1 MRRRLT
7 FRSLSRQLAS
17 GLVAASATVA
27 CVALTGCPQP
37 ASQQAGGE
45 QAGGRPSSGEATTAG
60 DSQASAGGGET
71 AAGGKVASGRAGEDS
86 AATAASEDVAAA
98 RKLIEGLGSKAK
110 SEPKAGP
117 LLREVSIQDGSSLT
131 SDDIAL
137 LGRLTDLEKLQI
149 FNHREL
155 NDEMAAKLASLKK
168 LSVLAL
174 TNSVINDPTVDL
186 IVRSF
191 PNLVE
196 LDLSSNTNMS
206 SGALKQISQ
215 LSKLQRLTLVQ
226 NQFNDIGAQQLPK
239 LGNLRSLDLR
249 GNMEAGDMTME
260 VVGALPKLSALK
272 HRSTAVTDFGLEKL
286 CESKTLDSLLLQD
299 FIITDQ
305 SGAHLAKLPKLSQLE
320 IFRCQGFGS
329 EGVLALKGLGLTRL
343 TLRDLP
349 NVDDRALEVLAELP
363 KLRRLY
369 LHELSSVG
377 DAGLA
382 QLAKCES
389 LELLDIW
396 SVPQMTDASV
406 AVIAKLPGLKEL
418 SIRSTG
424 ISDASIDTLLGM
436 TQLQSLTL
444 KENGSLTEA
453 GLKRLTAR
461 KWTKLDVGS
470 AGGDAD
476 AAGQ

>member
-1 MRRRLT
+1 VT
-7 FRSLSRQLAS
+7 LA
-17 GLVAASATVA
+17 
-27 CVALTGCPQP
+27 GCPQP
-37 ASQQAGGE
+37 ASQGPASQGPASDA
-45 QAGGRPSSGEATTAG
+45 QATTG
-60 DSQASAGGGET
+60 SSDSGGVPGGTSGGTSDGKSGGKSDDT
-71 AAGGKVASGRAGEDS
+71 AADGAAP
-86 AATAASEDVAAA
+86 AATASAEDVAAA
-98 RKLIEGLGSKAK
+98 RKLLDDLGAKAK
-110 SEPKAGP
+110 YEPKSGA
-117 LLREVSIQDGSSLT
+117 LLREIAIQDGASL
-131 SDDIAL
+131 SPDAIAL
-137 LGRLTDLEKLQI
+137 LGRLSDLEKLQI
-149 FNHREL
+149 FNYREL
-155 NDEMAAKLASLKK
+155 NDEMAAQLAPLKK
-168 LSVLAL
+168 LSALAL
-174 TNSVINDPTVDL
+174 TNSVINDGTVDM
-186 IVRSF
+186 IVKSF
-191 PNLVE
+191 PDLVE

-206 SGALKQISQ
+206 SGVLKQISQ
-215 LSKLQRLTLVQ
+215 LAKLQRLTLVQ

-239 LGNLRSLDLR
+239 LANLRSLDLR

-305 SGAHLAKLPKLSQLE
+305 GGAYLAKLPKLSQLE

-377 DAGLA
+377 DNGLA
-382 QLAKCES
+382 QLGQAKS

-406 AVIAKLPGLKEL
+406 AVIAKLANLKEL
-418 SIRSTG
+418 SLRATG
-424 ISDASIDTLLGM
+424 ISDAAIDTLLGM
-436 TQLQSLTL
+436 AQLQSLTL
-444 KENGSLTEA
+444 KENGSVTEA
-453 GLKRLTAR
+453 GLKKLKER
-461 KWTKLDVGS
+461 KWTKLEVGS
-470 AGGDAD
+470 AGGAAD
-476 AAGQ
+476 AASQ

>member
-1 MRRRLT
+1 
-7 FRSLSRQLAS
+7 
-17 GLVAASATVA
+17 
-27 CVALTGCPQP
+27 
-37 ASQQAGGE
+37 
-45 QAGGRPSSGEATTAG
+45 
-60 DSQASAGGGET
+60 
-71 AAGGKVASGRAGEDS
+71 
-86 AATAASEDVAAA
+86 
-98 RKLIEGLGSKAK
+98 
-110 SEPKAGP
+110 
-117 LLREVSIQDGSSLT
+117 LREIAIQDGASL
-131 SDDIAL
+131 SADDIAL
-137 LGRLTDLEKLQI
+137 FGRLSDLEKLQI
-149 FNHREL
+149 FNYREL
-155 NDEMAAKLASLKK
+155 NDEMAAKLAPLQK
-168 LSVLAL
+168 LSALAL
-174 TNSVINDPTVDL
+174 TNSVINDATVDL
-186 IVRSF
+186 IVKSF

-206 SGALKQISQ
+206 SGVLKQISQ

-226 NQFNDIGAQQLPK
+226 NQFNDIGSQQLPK
-239 LGNLRSLDLR
+239 LANLRSLDLR

-286 CESKTLDSLLLQD
+286 CESKTLESLLLQD

-305 SGAHLAKLPKLSQLE
+305 AGAYLAKLPKLSQLE

-349 NVDDRALEVLAELP
+349 NVDDRAMEVLADLP
-363 KLRRLY
+363 KLRRVY

-377 DAGLA
+377 DSGLA
-382 QLAKCES
+382 HLAKSSS

-396 SVPQMTDASV
+396 SVPQMTDATV

-424 ISDASIDTLLGM
+424 ISDASIEMLLGM

-444 KENGSLTEA
+444 KENGSVTEA
-453 GLKRLTAR
+453 GLKRLTER

>member
-1 MRRRLT
+1 MAACLI
-7 FRSLSRQLAS
+7 LS
-17 GLVAASATVA
+17 
-27 CVALTGCPQP
+27 GCPQP
-37 ASQQAGGE
+37 VRQGPSADTASALGNADAGKTAGG
-45 QAGGRPSSGEATTAG
+45 AADGKGGSAAA
-60 DSQASAGGGET
+60 DS
-71 AAGGKVASGRAGEDS
+71 AAP
-86 AATAASEDVAAA
+86 AATAAAEDVAAA
-98 RKLIEGLGSKAK
+98 RELLGQLGAKAK
-110 SEPKAGP
+110 YEPKSGP
-117 LLREVSIQDGSSLT
+117 LLREIAIQDGASL
-131 SDDIAL
+131 SPDAIAL
-137 LGRLTDLEKLQI
+137 FGRLTDLEKLQI
-149 FNHREL
+149 FNYREL
-155 NDEMAAKLASLKK
+155 NDEMAAKLAPLKR
-168 LSVLAL
+168 LSALAL
-174 TNSVINDPTVDL
+174 TNSVINDATGDL
-186 IVRSF
+186 IVKSF
-191 PNLVE
+191 PDLVE

-206 SGALKQISQ
+206 SGVLKQISQ
-215 LSKLQRLTLVQ
+215 LAKLQRLTLVQ

-239 LGNLRSLDLR
+239 LANLRSLDLR

-305 SGAHLAKLPKLSQLE
+305 GGAHLAKLPKLSQLE

-377 DAGLA
+377 DNGLA
-382 QLAKCES
+382 QLAKADA

-396 SVPQMTDASV
+396 SVPQMTDASI
-406 AVIAKLPGLKEL
+406 AVIAKLANLKEL

-424 ISDASIDTLLGM
+424 ISDASIDLLLGM
-436 TQLQSLTL
+436 SQLQSLTL
-444 KENGSLTEA
+444 KENGSVTEA
-453 GLKRLTAR
+453 GLKRLAER
-461 KWTKLDVGS
+461 KWTKLDVGGAS
-470 AGGDAD
+470 GAAD

>member
-1 MRRRLT
+1 MRRRLS
-7 FRSLSRQLAS
+7 FRFLSRSFAS
-17 GLVAASATVA
+17 GLFAASAAVA
-27 CVALTGCPQP
+27 CVSLTGCPQP
-37 ASQQAGGE
+37 ANQGPAANPDAASSQNPGGATTGGQAGGNP
-45 QAGGRPSSGEATTAG
+45 A
-60 DSQASAGGGET
+60 D
-71 AAGGKVASGRAGEDS
+71 AAKAASGKSEAEV
-86 AATAASEDVAAA
+86 AATASADDVAAA
-98 RKLIEGLGSKAK
+98 RKLLDGLGAKAK
-110 SEPKAGP
+110 YEPKAGA
-117 LLREVSIQDGSSLT
+117 LLREVSIQDGASLT
-131 SDDIAL
+131 ADDIAL
-137 LGRLTDLEKLQI
+137 FGRLSDLEKLQI
-149 FNHREL
+149 FNYREL
-155 NDEMAAKLASLKK
+155 NDEMAAKLAALKK
-168 LSVLAL
+168 LSALAL
-174 TNSVINDPTVDL
+174 TNSVINDATVDL
-186 IVRSF
+186 IVKSF

-206 SGALKQISQ
+206 SGVLKQISQ
-215 LSKLQRLTLVQ
+215 LTKLQRLTLVQ
-226 NQFNDIGAQQLPK
+226 NQFNDIGSQQLPK
-239 LGNLRSLDLR
+239 LANLRSLDLR

-305 SGAHLAKLPKLSQLE
+305 SGAFLAKLPKLSQLE

-377 DAGLA
+377 DSGLSN
-382 QLAKCES
+382 LAKSGS

-396 SVPQMTDASV
+396 SVPQMTDATV
-406 AVIAKLPGLKEL
+406 AVIAKLSGVKEL

-424 ISDASIDTLLGM
+424 ISDASIDLLLGM
-436 TQLQSLTL
+436 PQLQSLTL
-444 KENGSLTEA
+444 KENGSVTEA
-453 GLKRLTAR
+453 GLKRLSER
-461 KWTKLDVGS
+461 KWTKLDVGN
-470 AGGDAD
+470 AGVDGD

>member
-1 MRRRLT
+1 MRRRLLI
-7 FRSLSRQLAS
+7 RSLSRPLAS
-17 GLVAASATVA
+17 GLVAASVA
-27 CVALTGCPQP
+27 VAAVTLTGCPQP
-37 ASQQAGGE
+37 ASQGPESQDAATSGGPEAGG
-45 QAGGRPSSGEATTAG
+45 S
-60 DSQASAGGGET
+60 AS
-71 AAGGKVASGRAGEDS
+71 GGKPAAENADKADNADKPEA
-86 AATAASEDVAAA
+86 AATASAEDVASA
-98 RKLIEGLGSKAK
+98 RKLLDGLGAKAK
-110 SEPKAGP
+110 YEPKSGP
-117 LLREVSIQDGSSLT
+117 VLREIAIQDGASL
-131 SDDIAL
+131 SADDIAL
-137 LGRLTDLEKLQI
+137 FGRLSDLEKLQI
-149 FNHREL
+149 FNYREL
-155 NDEMAAKLASLKK
+155 NDEMAAKLAPLQK
-168 LSVLAL
+168 LSALAL
-174 TNSVINDPTVDL
+174 TNSVINDATVDL
-186 IVRSF
+186 IVKSF

-206 SGALKQISQ
+206 SGVLKQISQ

-226 NQFNDIGAQQLPK
+226 NQFNDIGSQQLPK
-239 LGNLRSLDLR
+239 LANLRSLDLR

-286 CESKTLDSLLLQD
+286 CESKTLESLLLQD

-305 SGAHLAKLPKLSQLE
+305 AGAYLAKLPKLSQLE

-349 NVDDRALEVLAELP
+349 NVDDRAMEVLADLP
-363 KLRRLY
+363 KLRRVY

-377 DAGLA
+377 DSGLA
-382 QLAKCES
+382 HLAKSSS

-396 SVPQMTDASV
+396 SVPQMTDATV
-406 AVIAKLPGLKEL
+406 AVIAKVPGLKEL

-424 ISDASIDTLLGM
+424 ISDASIEMLLGM

-444 KENGSLTEA
+444 KENGSVTEA
-453 GLKRLTAR
+453 GLKRLTER